1 MAVKVCDAVMG
12 SGKTESA
19 ITYIN
24 EHPDDKFIY
33 ITPYLNEAARIKRG
47 CPGAHFAEP
56 SNKLGQYNF
65 QKTAHAAALIKSGRN
80 VATTHQAFKHYTEEV
95 LEDIRKWGYTL
106 IVDENVDVLQTFE
119 FHPDDLKVAVDA
131 GLIRDNGGIYSLS
144 DDCRYKG
151 SALREMLALLRTREL
166 VRIPGEN
173 DDDLFYWALPPD
185 LFRSFRDVY
194 VLTYLFAGQS
204 LHHFMKIYDIPYEYI
219 GIQKTDKGY
228 RFGPYPGYTPEY
240 IHALPNK
247 IHILHKSRLNDVG
260 DDHYALSM
268 KWFEQNESGV
278 DRLGKNVSNYYNNI
292 WRDIPADRRLWGSYN
307 GAYNKIKGKGYAKS
321 FLTFNAKSS
330 NAYRDKD
337 CLVYIVNL
345 FMNVREKI
353 FYQMHGIDVDED
365 KFALSVMIQWIWRS
379 AIRDGGDINIYIPS
393 RRMRDLLEYW
403 IDTVS
408 KGGNI
413 VDEMAV

>member
-47 CPGAHFAEP
+47 CPNAHFTEP
-56 SNKLGQYNF
+56 SNKLKKYNF
-65 QKTAHAAALIKSGRN
+65 QKTLHTAALIKSGCN
-80 VATTHQAFKHYTEEV
+80 IATTHQAFKHYTGEM
-95 LEDIRKWGYTL
+95 LEDIQKWGYTL
-106 IVDENVDVLQTFE
+106 IVDESVEVLQEFG
-119 FHPDDLKVAVDA
+119 FHPDDLKMAVDA
-131 GLIRDNGGIYSLS
+131 GLVKENNGVYALADGFDYH
-144 DDCRYKG
+144 G
-151 SALREMLALLRTREL
+151 EALREMFALLKSREL
-166 VRIPGEN
+166 VRIEYRKVEN
-173 DDDLFYWALPPD
+173 LFYWTLPPD

-194 VLTYLFAGQS
+194 VLTYLFSGQS

-240 IHALPNK
+240 IYDLPNK
-247 IHILHKSRLNDVG
+247 IHILQKSKLNEIG
-260 DDHYALSM
+260 DDKYALSM
-268 KWFEQNESGV
+268 TWFDQNDAGV
-278 DRLGKNVSNYYNNI
+278 DKLGKNVSNYYNNI
-292 WRDIPADRRLWGSYN
+292 WRDIPADKRLWGSYN
-307 GAYNKIKGKGYAKS
+307 GAYNKIKGKGYTKS

-330 NAYRDKD
+330 NAYRNKD

-345 FMNVREKI
+345 FMNVNEKI

-408 KGGNI
+408 KGGNV
-413 VDEMAV
+413 VDELAV